1 MIKIKKGLDLPIAGV
16 PSQKI
21 NNARPVTEVA
31 LTGSDYVG
39 MKPTMHVKVGDKVKV
54 GDPIFEC
61 KKVPGVLY
69 TSPAAG
75 TVKEINRG
83 DRRVLQTVVISVEGE
98 EQKTLEN
105 YKEKEV
111 SEYSSEEVAALMVEA
126 GLWPAL
132 RTRPFSKAPAIGSS
146 PSSIFIN
153 NMDTN
158 PLAGDPEVVVAEYE
172 EDYKIGVEA
181 LAKMAPKLY
190 VIKAKGAK
198 FPEVSGDNIHH
209 EEFTGPHPAGL
220 VGTHIHHLD
229 PVSFAKQVWHIGTQD
244 VVALG
249 RLIKT
254 GQIFLE
260 RIVSLAGPRVKSP
273 RLLRTRLGASLGT
286 ILEGELAEGSN
297 RIISGS
303 ILNGRK
309 VEGAFTYLGRFHNQI
324 SVIEEN
330 NDREFAGWMGPG
342 YDKFS
347 IKNTY
352 AGKFKNKV
360 FNFHTNTYG
369 SHRAIVPVGV
379 FEAVMPLDILP
390 TQLLKAL
397 KTQDVD
403 FAQQLGALELDEE
416 DLALCTFASPGKDD
430 FGPSLRQTLTTIEKE
445 G

>member
-260 RIVSLAGPRVKSP
+260 RIVSLAGPRVKNP

>member
-16 PSQKI
+16 PSQKVY
-21 NNARPVTEVA
+21 NARPVTEVA
-31 LTGSDYVG
+31 VTGSDYVG
-39 MKPTMHVKVGDKVKV
+39 MKPTMLVKVGDKVKV
-54 GDPIFEC
+54 GDPLFEC

-75 TVKEINRG
+75 TVKAINRG
-83 DRRVLQTVVISVEGE
+83 EKRVLQTVVVSVEGE
-98 EQKTLEN
+98 EQKTLSN
-105 YKEKEV
+105 YKEKAIA
-111 SEYSSEEVAALMVEA
+111 EYSSEEIEALMNEA
-126 GLWPAL
+126 GLWAAF
-132 RTRPFSKAPAIGSS
+132 RTRPFSKAPELESR
-146 PSSIFIN
+146 PSSIFVN
-153 NMDTN
+153 VMDTN

-172 EDYKIGVEA
+172 EDYKAGVEA
-181 LAKMAPKLY
+181 LSKMAK
-190 VIKAKGAK
+190 VFVVKAKGAK
-198 FPEVSGDNIHH
+198 IPEVSADNIQS

-229 PVSFAKQVWHIGTQD
+229 PVSFNKQVWHIGVQD

-249 RLIKT
+249 KLLTK

-260 RIVSLAGPRVKSP
+260 RIVALGGSRVKNP
-273 RLLRTRLGASLGT
+273 RLLRTRLGAPISEL
-286 ILEGELAEGSN
+286 LEGELAEGTN
-297 RIISGS
+297 RVISGS

-309 VEGAFTYLGRFHNQI
+309 ADEVFNYIGRYHTQI

-330 NDREFAGWMGPG
+330 NEREFAGWMGPG

-360 FNFHTNTYG
+360 FNFHTNTFG

-397 KTQDVD
+397 LTQDVD
-403 FAQQLGALELDEE
+403 YAAQLGALELDEE

-430 FGPSLRQTLTTIEKE
+430 FGPSLRKTLTTIEKE

>member
-21 NNARPVTEVA
+21 YNARPVTEVA
-31 LTGSDYVG
+31 VTGFDYVG
-39 MKPTMHVKVGDKVKV
+39 MKPTMHVKAGDKVKV
-54 GDPIFEC
+54 GDPLFEC

-75 TVKEINRG
+75 TVKAINRG
-83 DRRVLQTVVISVEGE
+83 DKRVLQTVVITVEGE
-98 EQKTLEN
+98 EQKTLTN
-105 YKEKEV
+105 YKEKEI
-111 SEYSSEEVAALMVEA
+111 SEYSEDELRALINEA
-126 GLWPAL
+126 GLWTAF
-132 RTRPFSKAPAIGSS
+132 RTRPYSKAPELDSKPA
-146 PSSIFIN
+146 SIFIN
-153 NMDTN
+153 NMATN
-158 PLAGDPEVVVAEYE
+158 PLSGDPEVIVADYE
-172 EDYKIGVEA
+172 EDYKAGVEA
-181 LAKMAPKLY
+181 LAKLAPKLF
-190 VIKAKGAK
+190 VVKAKGAK

-209 EEFTGPHPAGL
+209 EEFSGPHPAGL

-249 RLIKT
+249 RLVKT
-254 GQIFLE
+254 GHIFLE
-260 RIVSLAGPRVKSP
+260 RIVALAGPRVKNP
-273 RLLRTRLGASLGT
+273 RLLRTRLGAPLES
-286 ILEGELAEGSN
+286 IIEGEIVEGKN
-297 RIISGS
+297 RVISGS
-303 ILNGRK
+303 ILSGRK
-309 VEGAFTYLGRFHNQI
+309 MDADMAYLGRYHSQV

-330 NDREFAGWMGPG
+330 DDREFAGWMGPG

-360 FNFHTNTYG
+360 FNLHTNTYG
-369 SHRAIVPVGV
+369 SRRAIVPVGI
-379 FEAVMPLDILP
+379 FETVMPLDILP

-397 KTQDVD
+397 KTDDVD
-403 FAQQLGALELDEE
+403 YAQQLGALELDEE

-430 FGPSLRQTLTTIEKE
+430 FGPALRKTLTTIEKE

>member
-1 MIKIKKGLDLPIAGV
+1 MTIANQKKL
-16 PSQKI
+16 
-21 NNARPVTEVA
+21 
-31 LTGSDYVG
+31 
-39 MKPTMHVKVGDKVKV
+39 
-54 GDPIFEC
+54 
-61 KKVPGVLY
+61 
-69 TSPAAG
+69 
-75 TVKEINRG
+75 
-83 DRRVLQTVVISVEGE
+83 
-98 EQKTLEN
+98 
-105 YKEKEV
+105 KEKEV

-260 RIVSLAGPRVKSP
+260 RIVSLAGPRVKNP